1 MIIGFSRGDFYRM
14 FPKDESVAL
23 VKKIN
28 SLDNDLINAIELNCA
43 SKKLIECFL
52 DEEIDLS
59 FLDYV
64 SIHGPSLSDNNLK
77 EILLRLEKINKKYG
91 IDNFVFHAEK
101 GIDWDLVKDIITSPI
116 SIENMDNRK
125 KFGKTVES
133 IKKIIDKYDFKF
145 TLDLQHAYTND
156 KSMKLADKFH
166 RELGDKIIEYH
177 LSGFDPKFL
186 HYPLFKTKQNEIIN
200 GVRKDIPIIIES
212 TFDKEKEAEKELRY
226 VVERLK

>member
-28 SLDNDLINAIELNCA
+28 SWDNDLINAIELNCT
-43 SKKLIECFL
+43 SKKLIKYFL
-52 DEEIDLS
+52 KKDIDLS

-64 SIHGPSLSDNNLK
+64 SVHGPSLSDKNLK
-77 EILLRLEKINKKYG
+77 EVLLKLEKINKKYG

-101 GIDWDLVKDIITSPI
+101 GINWDLVKDIITSPI

-125 KFGKTVES
+125 KIGRTVES
-133 IKKIIDKYDFKF
+133 IKEIIDKYDFKF

-156 KSMKLADKFH
+156 KSMKLVDKFN
-166 RELGDKIIEYH
+166 RKLGDKIIEYH
-177 LSGFDPKFL
+177 LSGFDSEFL
-186 HYPLFKTKQNEIIN
+186 HYPLFKTKQDEIIN
-200 GVRKDIPIIIES
+200 GIKKDVPIIIES
-212 TFDKEKEAEKELRY
+212 TFDKEEEAEKELKY
-226 VVERLK
+226 VVGKLK